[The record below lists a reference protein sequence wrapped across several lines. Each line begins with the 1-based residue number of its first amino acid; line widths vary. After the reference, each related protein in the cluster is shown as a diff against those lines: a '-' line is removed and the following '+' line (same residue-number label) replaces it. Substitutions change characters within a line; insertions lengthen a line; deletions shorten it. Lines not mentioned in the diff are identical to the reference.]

1 MESCRQALQETR
13 WARLWD
19 HQICKGLSKAKE
31 ARIYDPEKLDEIT
44 RGFHAL
50 ERRSTELFGE
60 RHLISSAIMHC
71 EYEDALVELECFLKD
86 LAEMEKQLRETVE
99 RET

>member
-1 MESCRQALQETR
+1 MESGRQALQETR
-13 WARLWD
+13 WTRLRN
-19 HQICKGLSKAKE
+19 HQISKGLSQAKE
-31 ARIYDPEKLDEIT
+31 ERIYDPEQLDERR

-60 RHLISSAIMHC
+60 RHLITSALLHC
-71 EYEDALVELECFLKD
+71 DYEEALVELECFLKD
-86 LAEMEKQLRETVE
+86 LEEMEKQLRETVE

>member
-1 MESCRQALQETR
+1 
-13 WARLWD
+13 
-19 HQICKGLSKAKE
+19 
-31 ARIYDPEKLDEIT
+31 
-44 RGFHAL
+44 
-50 ERRSTELFGE
+50 
-60 RHLISSAIMHC
+60 MHC